1 MTTFP
6 VARRMKAK
14 VVRAIPTEDEDQV
27 ALVQWFDR
35 QYPALRG
42 RLAAVPNGGH
52 RNKAAAGKLKAS
64 GVRAGVPDLQL
75 LTPRHGFAGL
85 IIELKREKGGQL
97 SPEQAD
103 WLDWLSAQGFMAVC
117 CKGFAAARETIRNY
131 LEGEGNHATE

>member
-1 MTTFP
+1 
-6 VARRMKAK
+6 MKAK
-14 VVRAIPTEDEDQV
+14 AVRAVPTEDEDQI
-27 ALVQWFDR
+27 ALIAWFDL

-52 RNKAAAGKLKAS
+52 RNKATAGKLKAS

-85 IIELKREKGGQL
+85 IIEMKREKGGQL

-103 WLDWLSAQGFMAVC
+103 WLDWLNAQGFMAVV
-117 CKGFAAARETIRNY
+117 CKGFAAAKDTIQGY
-131 LEGEGNHATE
+131 LGEKP